1 MKNSI
6 LLFLALLGLFA
17 AAGAVQGQQGMGPQA
32 QAGIHEPG
40 TALYEDEDIVILTGE
55 LASNLTV
62 TEVDD
67 MAEEHIAKA
76 DAFLKML
83 PENNLLLMDMQELID
98 AVDAGDES
106 MVIVDVRPASLY
118 DAGHIEGSIN
128 VPFPE
133 LVPKMDMVPTDK
145 KIAVVCTFDT
155 NSAFAVSVMRI
166 FGDRDAWV
174 VVGGVPGWVDAGR
187 ELVATEM

>member
-1 MKNSI
+1 MKNAT
-6 LLFLALLGLFA
+6 LFVLVLLGLFA
-17 AAGAVQGQQGMGPQA
+17 AAGAAQGQQGMGPQA

-40 TALYEDEDIVILTGE
+40 TGLIEDEDIVILTGE
-55 LASNLTV
+55 PVSDLNV

-76 DAFLKML
+76 DAFMMSLL
-83 PENNLLLMDMQELID
+83 DNNLLRMEMQEVID
-98 AVDAGDES
+98 AVDAGNES

-133 LVPKMDMVPTDK
+133 MVQKMDMVPTDK
-145 KIAVVCTFDT
+145 KIAVVCTYDT
-155 NSAFAVSVMRI
+155 NSAFSVAIMRI
-166 FGDRDAWV
+166 FGDRDAWI
-174 VVGGVPGWVDAGR
+174 VVGGVPGWTDAGR
-187 ELVATEM
+187 ELVETEM